1 MLYLDLIEIRRCD
14 WEQEVYEMRRSSS
27 KAMLSILWV
36 STVVLLGFAICGAA
50 ETTVEEIMNKT
61 DSYEGKTVSITGTV
75 SNLKFGSVEVGKDY
89 TTFMLASK
97 TGGRIKI
104 FAWGKLKLKA
114 GQNVQV
120 SGVFRKVSTAGNR
133 YFYNQIVASQVK

>member
-1 MLYLDLIEIRRCD
+1 
-14 WEQEVYEMRRSSS
+14 MRRSSS
-27 KAMLSILWV
+27 KAMLSILLV
-36 STVVLLGFAICGAA
+36 STVVLAGFAICGAA

-61 DSYEGKTVSITGTV
+61 DSYEGKTVSLTGTV
-75 SNLKFGSVEVGKDY
+75 SNLKFGSIEVGKSY

-104 FAWGKLKLKA
+104 FAWGKLTLKA

-120 SGVFRKVSTAGNR
+120 AGVFRKVSAAGNR
-133 YFYNQIVASQVK
+133 YFYNQIVASDVK